1 MLLSSNSFKSPEKPT
16 LATASDPRLP
26 GCEKAQMKKLMPD
39 LFLLSCQILTPAFTS
54 ISNEKSIIERERK
67 VQKPSLGE
75 NSKRQLEIMEL
86 KPVASMADTILPLR
100 FANRKGSSFES

>member
-1 MLLSSNSFKSPEKPT
+1 
-16 LATASDPRLP
+16 
-26 GCEKAQMKKLMPD
+26 MKKLMPD